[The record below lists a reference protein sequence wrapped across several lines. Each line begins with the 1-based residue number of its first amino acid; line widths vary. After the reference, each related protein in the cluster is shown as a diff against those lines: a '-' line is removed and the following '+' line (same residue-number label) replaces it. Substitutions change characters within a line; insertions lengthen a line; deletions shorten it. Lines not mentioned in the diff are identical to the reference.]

1 MERENKEKRWYTKE
15 EMASIRKSD
24 FYRENLAQHLG
35 ETIVM
40 DVPYYEF
47 KPFKEDKNKACLRQ
61 AEVIQIGEDILSD
74 DVILKIEHIWV
85 AIKKCVK
92 IDSHKPIRVFGIP
105 YEYAHKCGNQII
117 KNVGLNVRYVTQIC
131 F

>member
-1 MERENKEKRWYTKE
+1 MERENKEKRWYSKE

-24 FYRENLAQHLG
+24 FYRENLAQYLG

-61 AEVIQIGEDILSD
+61 AEVIQIGDDILTD

-92 IDSHKPIRVFGIP
+92 IDSHKPIRVFGIS
-105 YEYAHKCGNQII
+105 YEYAHKCGNQIV